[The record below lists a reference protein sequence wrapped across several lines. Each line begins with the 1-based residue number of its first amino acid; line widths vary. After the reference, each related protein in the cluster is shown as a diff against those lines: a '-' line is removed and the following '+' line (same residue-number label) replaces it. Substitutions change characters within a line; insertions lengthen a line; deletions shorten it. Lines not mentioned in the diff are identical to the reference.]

1 VFRVSIGTIQ
11 VGDTDGPGKKVE
23 IVGRLEDKVACI
35 SGVGGSGQG
44 QAAAR
49 LFAREGAKVVACDLD
64 PDAVDRF
71 AAAVESEGLEILVT
85 TADVTDDASVETWI
99 SEAVERYDAI
109 DVLYNH
115 AAYTSFEL
123 IEVMPIDA
131 WRKAVLGE
139 LDAVFLPCKF
149 ALPHMIRQGCGSIVN
164 TASISGLIST
174 ELPGLVGGM
183 AHAAGKAGVCGFT
196 RSLAQEYAK
205 HGIRANAICPGAV
218 DLGADSPELQQQER
232 LRRIPLGRMGRPEE
246 FAYTALFL
254 ASDESSYIT
263 GQSIVVDGGWTIF

>member
-1 VFRVSIGTIQ
+1 
-11 VGDTDGPGKKVE
+11 
-23 IVGRLEDKVACI
+23 VGRLEGKVACI
-35 SGVGGSGQG
+35 SGIGGNGQG

-49 LFAREGAKVVACDLD
+49 LFAREGARVVGCDLD

-71 AAAVESEGLEILVT
+71 VASVESEGLELVVT
-85 TADVTDDASVETWI
+85 TADVTDDASVEAWI
-99 SEAVERYDAI
+99 GEAVERYDSI

-123 IEVMPIDA
+123 IEAMPVDA

-149 ALPHMIRQGCGSIVN
+149 ALPHMIGRGGGSIVN

-174 ELPGLVGGM
+174 ELPGLAGGM

-218 DLGADSPELQQQER
+218 DFGADSPTLQQQER

>member
-1 VFRVSIGTIQ
+1 MN
-11 VGDTDGPGKKVE
+11 
-23 IVGRLEDKVACI
+23 RLEHKAACI
-35 SGVGGSGQG
+35 SGVGGRGQG

-49 LFAREGAKVVACDLD
+49 MFAKEGAVVVGCD
-64 PDAVDRF
+64 VD
-71 AAAVESEGLEILVT
+71 G
-85 TADVTDDASVETWI
+85 
-99 SEAVERYDAI
+99 EAVERSKHGFRSDGLEVDVVRADVTNPASVEEWIGTAVERHGGI

-115 AAYTSFEL
+115 AAYTLFAPLEDMDV
-123 IEVMPIDA
+123 ED
-131 WRKAVLGE
+131 WRTAVLGE

-149 ALPHMIRQGCGSIVN
+149 ALPHMISRGRGSIIN

-205 HGIRANAICPGAV
+205 FGIRANAICPGAV
-218 DLGADSPELQQQER
+218 DLGLSTSTDQQEER
-232 LRRIPLGRMGRPEE
+232 LRRIPLGRMGRPDE
-246 FAYTALFL
+246 FASTALFL